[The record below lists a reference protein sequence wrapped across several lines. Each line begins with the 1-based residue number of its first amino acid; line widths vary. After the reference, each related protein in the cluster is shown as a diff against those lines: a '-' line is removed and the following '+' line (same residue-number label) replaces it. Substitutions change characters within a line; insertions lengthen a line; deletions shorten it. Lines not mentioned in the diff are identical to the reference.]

1 MKFTFAC
8 VLTVLLGLS
17 ACVHQALLSASAEHV
32 PTADTMPPSA
42 SLDSQRD
49 IILAVANPVISPSRH
64 AASNLIGYS
73 GGVRYGVG
81 QYAATTIDALKQHYG
96 LHELAAWPIT
106 TLGLYCAVLEP
117 LPGVSRTH
125 VLEALAADKRVVLA
139 QPLQDFS
146 VYVTD
151 KHTTDKHMS
160 TTTNATTAGV
170 HYNDPYVDLQRGF
183 VGTDAAIAQM
193 DTQGQGMNIAI
204 VDTNVDTSH
213 PELQGRIREIHNMVD
228 TTPTAIAPGA
238 HGTEIAGIIAANS
251 NNYQGFVGM
260 APKAMLSV
268 YASCWYPPVP
278 QATAHC
284 NSFTLAK
291 ALAAIH
297 DSSARI
303 INLSLGG
310 PADPLLYKMLSQLLS
325 ENRIVLAAM
334 PPNGHMDGFPS
345 NTPGV
350 IVVRTTTT
358 TPAPPGVIS
367 APGNDILTTQPKGG
381 YDFVSGS
388 SMAAAHVSGIVALL
402 VSLSPHLSTHALQ
415 DLLLRTSHV
424 SNGMLQVNAAAAINA
439 IAPPKNARS
448 SPTGK

>member
-1 MKFTFAC
+1 MP
-8 VLTVLLGLS
+8 
-17 ACVHQALLSASAEHV
+17 LSASAEHV
-32 PTADTMPPSA
+32 PTADTMPDSA
-42 SLDSQRD
+42 NLDSQRD
-49 IILAVANPVISPSRH
+49 IILAVANPVTSPSRH

-73 GGVRYGVG
+73 GAVRYGVG
-81 QYAATTIDALKQHYG
+81 QYAAATIDALKQHYG
-96 LHELAAWPIT
+96 LHELAAWPIN
-106 TLGLYCAVLEP
+106 TLRLYCAVLEP
-117 LPGVSRTH
+117 SPGISRTH
-125 VLEALAADKRVVLA
+125 LLETLAADKRVVLA

-146 VYVTD
+146 VYATD
-151 KHTTDKHMS
+151 KHTS
-160 TTTNATTAGV
+160 TTAKAATAGV
-170 HYNDPYVDLQRGF
+170 HYNDPYVDLQHGF

-213 PELQGRIREIHNMVD
+213 PELQGRIREIHNMVGA
-228 TTPTAIAPGA
+228 TPTAIAPGA
-238 HGTEIAGIIAANS
+238 HGTEIAGIIAANG

-268 YASCWYPPVP
+268 YTSCWYPPMP

-350 IVVRTTTT
+350 IVVRSSNS

-402 VSLSPHLSTHALQ
+402 MSLSPHLSTHALQ
-415 DLLLRTSHV
+415 DLLLRTSRV
-424 SNGMLQVNAAAAINA
+424 SDGMLQVNAAAAINA
-439 IAPPKNARS
+439 IAPSKNARS
-448 SPTGK
+448 SPTVK